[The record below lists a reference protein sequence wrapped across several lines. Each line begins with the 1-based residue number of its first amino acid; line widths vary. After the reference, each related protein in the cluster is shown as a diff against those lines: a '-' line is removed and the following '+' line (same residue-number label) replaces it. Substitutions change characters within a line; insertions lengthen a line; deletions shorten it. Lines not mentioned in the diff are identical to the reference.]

1 MKGTLFNMN
10 TYELS
15 HINKSIHKS
24 EILNNI
30 NLKLNRGCIYGL
42 VGKNGSGKTMLIRLM
57 AGLIQP
63 SSGKILIDG
72 NEVDLFRKR
81 DINIGIVIEN
91 ITLNPEL
98 TGFKN
103 LKYLASIQNK
113 IGDNEI
119 KNTLLQVGLDPD
131 DKRKVRKYS
140 LGMRQKLSLAQC
152 FMENPDLILLDE
164 PTNGLDEASVE
175 NIRLLIKEHA
185 QRGAVICLA
194 SHNKE
199 DIEELSDEIYMVR
212 NHTLEVE
219 P

>member
-1 MKGTLFNMN
+1 MN

-15 HINKSIHKS
+15 QINKSIRKT
-24 EILNNI
+24 EILTDV
-30 NLKLNRGCIYGL
+30 NLKLSRGMIYGL

-72 NEVDLFRKR
+72 KEADLFRRR

-91 ITLNPEL
+91 IMLNPEL
-98 TGFKN
+98 TGYEN
-103 LKYLASIQNK
+103 LKYLASIQK
-113 IGDNEI
+113 IIGENEI
-119 KNTLLQVGLDPD
+119 RSILLQVGLDPD

-175 NIRLLIKEHA
+175 NIRKLIKKHA
-185 QRGAVICLA
+185 ERGAIVCLA

-199 DIEELSDEIYMVR
+199 DIAELSNEIYMVR
-212 NHTLEVE
+212 NHTLEAE
-219 P
+219 Q

>member
-1 MKGTLFNMN
+1 MKGTMLNMN

-15 HINKSIHKS
+15 HINKSIRKT
-24 EILNNI
+24 EILNDV
-30 NLKLNRGCIYGL
+30 NLKLNRGNIYGL

-72 NEVDLFRKR
+72 KETDLFRR
-81 DINIGIVIEN
+81 REINVGIVIEN

-98 TGFKN
+98 TGFAN

-113 IGDNEI
+113 IGANEI
-119 KNTLLQVGLDPD
+119 KNTLSQVGLDPE

-140 LGMRQKLSLAQC
+140 LGMRQKLALAQC

-175 NIRLLIKEHA
+175 NIRNLIKEHA
-185 QRGAVICLA
+185 ERGAIVCLA

-212 NHTLEVE
+212 NHTLEAE
-219 P
+219 Q